1 VKDRENQESSQEF
14 FRNAPVCELH
24 LEVASAGFEA
34 LKKES
39 RRFVEATVREGSNT
53 YTKVGVHLKGN
64 STLRPIDGDKPSLTL
79 KFNLNT
85 AGQRFHGL
93 NKISLNNSLHDPS
106 YINEELCGGLFR
118 ALGVPVGR
126 VTHARV
132 WLNERYLGFY
142 VLVEGMTK
150 DFLKLNFKS
159 SNGNLYEANA
169 QDIDEKL
176 EQINGTQTGQTDLK
190 TLTEATREADAS
202 HRWQR
207 LQTVL
212 DVDRFI
218 SMLAGDILMSHWDG
232 YYNDANNYRI
242 YHDTATGK
250 MVLIP
255 HGLDNMFQLADVPWR
270 PELHALLAKA
280 VLQTSEG
287 QELYRERFWS
297 AFEGPFRT
305 ELLLSRIEHIVARIR
320 PAIAADGATALQ
332 QFEKEAATIR
342 ERVINRMSFLSRE
355 LASLTPRLNFGAA
368 GLVKLAGW
376 QIAIEAGEPQM
387 DRSQDGSKTTLHIN
401 ASKGGKAAWL
411 TRVDLEAGKYVFLG
425 QARSLRVVPESATGG
440 GAGLRRA
447 GDKPAETPLLG
458 DSSWRPL
465 TYEFEVAGN
474 GGITELRCE
483 LDCKQGEAWFDTD
496 SLRLRKLK

>member
-64 STLRPIDGDKPSLTL
+64 STFRPVDGDKPSLTL

-218 SMLAGDILMSHWDG
+218 SMLAGDILMSH
-232 YYNDANNYRI
+232 
-242 YHDTATGK
+242 
-250 MVLIP
+250 
-255 HGLDNMFQLADVPWR
+255 
-270 PELHALLAKA
+270 
-280 VLQTSEG
+280 
-287 QELYRERFWS
+287 
-297 AFEGPFRT
+297 
-305 ELLLSRIEHIVARIR
+305 
-320 PAIAADGATALQ
+320 
-332 QFEKEAATIR
+332 
-342 ERVINRMSFLSRE
+342 
-355 LASLTPRLNFGAA
+355 
-368 GLVKLAGW
+368 
-376 QIAIEAGEPQM
+376 
-387 DRSQDGSKTTLHIN
+387 
-401 ASKGGKAAWL
+401 
-411 TRVDLEAGKYVFLG
+411 
-425 QARSLRVVPESATGG
+425 
-440 GAGLRRA
+440 
-447 GDKPAETPLLG
+447 
-458 DSSWRPL
+458 
-465 TYEFEVAGN
+465 
-474 GGITELRCE
+474 
-483 LDCKQGEAWFDTD
+483 
-496 SLRLRKLK
+496 